1 LASTSSASAAV
12 CRSRRA
18 PSPTNAADAAAL
30 EPPWRHGQSTPC
42 RVMEQLLL
50 VLFSMP
56 LTVGPHIFSYPK
68 LIQFPK
74 LNIQRIFSE
83 YSFFFYPRIF
93 PEFKLPEAITFPFEL
108 RFDPFFFL
116 NSSKIELY
124 LLV

>member
-1 LASTSSASAAV
+1 VSFHVIESTYTESTHTLYATDSG
-12 CRSRRA
+12 
-18 PSPTNAADAAAL
+18 PTY
-30 EPPWRHGQSTPC
+30 
-42 RVMEQLLL
+42 
-50 VLFSMP
+50 
-56 LTVGPHIFSYPK
+56 IFLSK
-68 LIQFPK
+68 INSISE